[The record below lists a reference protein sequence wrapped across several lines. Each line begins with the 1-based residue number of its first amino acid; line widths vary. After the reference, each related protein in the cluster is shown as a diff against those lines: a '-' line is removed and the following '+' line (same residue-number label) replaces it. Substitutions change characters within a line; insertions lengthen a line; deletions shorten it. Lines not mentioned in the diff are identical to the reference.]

1 MTENNLHTFKLP
13 ISGKTVEMS
22 DVRKA
27 DGHMLIKA
35 RMLADDVVSAG
46 VYILSQLC
54 KIDGKD
60 VTAEDILD
68 LDMEDV
74 VELEDQY
81 LNLKKKLISPPKI

>member
-1 MTENNLHTFKLP
+1 MAENNLHTFKLP

-27 DGHMLIKA
+27 DGHMLIRA

-74 VELEDQY
+74 VALEDQY
-81 LNLKKKLISPPKI
+81 LTLKKNLISVQSI

>member
-1 MTENNLHTFKLP
+1 MAENNLYTFKLP

-74 VELEDQY
+74 VALEDHY
-81 LNLKKKLISPPKI
+81 LTLKKNLISVQKI

>member
-1 MTENNLHTFKLP
+1 MDNNNLYTFKLP
-13 ISGKTVEMS
+13 ISDKTVEMS

-54 KIDGKD
+54 KIDGQE

-74 VELEDQY
+74 VALEDEY
-81 LNLKKKLISPPKI
+81 LALKKKCPVKLI